1 MAAEVDKA
9 TLLVQSILS
18 IIKPTNVTQEDYAAL
33 AKIVSRQPLHGADEL
48 IQNLVHVA
56 SELEANEQR
65 VVNWHAVQQDVLAS
79 RHAPVTEV
87 TNPAKRTAEQ
97 TAKLQDW
104 LIKHMVGVSLSH

>member
-9 TLLVQSILS
+9 ALLVQSILS
-18 IIKPTNVTQEDYAAL
+18 IIKPSNVTQEDYATL
-33 AKIVSRQPLHGADEL
+33 VKIVSRQPLNGADEL
-48 IQNLVHVA
+48 IQNLVHIA

-79 RHAPVTEV
+79 RHTPVEV

-104 LIKHMVGVSLSH
+104 LIKHMVGVTLSH